1 MKNYLEEYKKWCE
14 SPDFDEE
21 TKKELSEIKDN
32 EKEIEDRFY
41 KELEFGTAG
50 LRGVIGAGTNRMNK
64 YTVGKATQGLANYI
78 KEQGTQDKGVAI
90 SYDSRRMSKEFSLQ
104 TALILNANGIKTY
117 LFENL
122 RPVPE
127 LSFAV
132 RELKCTAGVM
142 ITASHNPP
150 KYNGY
155 KVYWDDGAQIVAPR
169 DKDIIAK
176 VRAVAEYSEIKEI
189 SKEEA
194 IEKGLFNIVGT
205 EMDDKYINTLKSLIL
220 NPEIVKEQGKNLKV
234 VYTPL
239 HGTGNT
245 VAERLLKEIGIQNL
259 YVVPEQKEPDGNFP
273 TVDYPNPEDKKA
285 FKLALELAKKVD
297 ADVVLATDPDADR
310 LGIYAKDTKTG
321 EYMTYTGNMSALL
334 IAEYRISQMKE
345 KGILPEK
352 GMFITTIVSSDLA
365 KAIASNYGLECFEV
379 LTGFKNIGAIMKREE
394 EKTDGDKYVFGFE
407 ESYGCLI
414 GDYARDKDGIAAVMA
429 LCEAACYYRANNET
443 LWDQMNNIYKKYG
456 FYKEDQVSI
465 VLEGAEGAEKIKEMM
480 TEMRNKDVENI
491 GDYRVLTFKDVDN
504 DYVKDMTTGAESKTG
519 LPKSNVLYYQLE
531 NNAWCCVRPS
541 GTEPKIKLYFGV
553 KGKDEE
559 DATNSLETLK
569 DAMVKLVRGN

>member
-1 MKNYLEEYKKWCE
+1 MDYLEEYKRWCT
-14 SPDFDEE
+14 DAVFDEE
-21 TKKELSEIKDN
+21 TKAQLESIKND

-50 LRGVIGAGTNRMNK
+50 LRGIIGAGTNRMNK

-78 KEQGTQDKGVAI
+78 IEQSAQSKGVAI
-90 SYDSRRMSKEFSLQ
+90 SYDSRHMSQEFSLQ

-132 RELKCTAGVM
+132 RELGCTAGVM

-155 KVYWDDGAQIVAPR
+155 KVYWDDGSQIVAPR
-169 DKDIIAK
+169 DKEIIQK
-176 VRAVAEYSEIKEI
+176 VREINDYTQIKEI
-189 SKEEA
+189 ARKEAE
-194 IEKGLFNIVGT
+194 ELGLFNVIGSK
-205 EMDDKYINTLKSLIL
+205 MDDKYLDVLKSKVL
-220 NPEIVKEQGKNLKV
+220 NPDIVKEQGKALKV

-245 VAERLLKEIGIQNL
+245 IAERLLNEIGLENV
-259 YVVPEQKEPDGNFP
+259 YVVPEQKDPDGNFP
-273 TVDYPNPEDKKA
+273 TVSLPNPEDKNA
-285 FKLALELAKKVD
+285 FKLALELANKVG

-310 LGIYAKDTKTG
+310 LGIFAKDTKTG
-321 EYMTYTGNMSALL
+321 KYMEYTGNMSALL

-345 KGILPEK
+345 KQILPND

-365 KAIASNYGLECFEV
+365 KAISKYYNLECIEV
-379 LTGFKNIGAIMKREE
+379 LTGFKNIGAVMKNADENKDR
-394 EKTDGDKYVFGFE
+394 TYVFGFE

-429 LCEAACYYRANNET
+429 LCEAACYYKSKGKT
-443 LWDQMNNIYKKYG
+443 LWDAMGDIYEKYG
-456 FYKEDQVSI
+456 YYKEAQVSI
-465 VLEGAEGAEKIKEMM
+465 VREGVQGAQEIKDMMTKMRNSDIEKIGDNKVLMFKDID
-480 TEMRNKDVENI
+480 KDV
-491 GDYRVLTFKDVDN
+491 
-504 DYVKDMTTGAESKTG
+504 VKNMQTGEIQKTL
-519 LPKSNVLYYQLE
+519 LPQSNVLYYELE
-531 NNAWCCVRPS
+531 NNSWCAIRPS
-541 GTEPKIKLYFGV
+541 GTEPKIKLYMGIKGINHEDAQGKLEDLKNAMIKLV
-553 KGKDEE
+553 KG
-559 DATNSLETLK
+559 
-569 DAMVKLVRGN
+569 

>member
-169 DKDIIAK
+169 DKDIIAN

-491 GDYRVLTFKDVDN
+491 GNYRVLTFKDVDN

>member
-1 MKNYLEEYKKWCE
+1 MNYLEEYKKWCE
-14 SPDFDEE
+14 SPEFDEE
-21 TKKELSEIKDN
+21 TKKELLAIKDD

-78 KEQGTQDKGVAI
+78 LEQGTKDKGVAI
-90 SYDSRRMSKEFSLQ
+90 SYDSRRMSKEFSMQ

-132 RELKCTAGVM
+132 RELGCTAGVM

-155 KVYWDDGAQIVAPR
+155 KVYWDDGSQIVAPR

-176 VRAVAEYSEIKEI
+176 VRAVESYQEIKEI
-189 SKEEA
+189 TRKEAE
-194 IEKGLFNIVGT
+194 EKGLFHLIGK
-205 EMDDKYINTLKSLIL
+205 EMDDKYLSILKSKVL
-220 NPEIVKEQGKNLKV
+220 NPEIVKEEGKTLKV

-245 VAERLLKEIGIQNL
+245 VAERLLNEIGLENV
-259 YVVPEQKEPDGNFP
+259 YVVPEQKDPDGEFP
-273 TVDYPNPEDKKA
+273 TVSYPNPEDKKA
-285 FKLALELAKKVD
+285 FKLALELADKVD

-310 LGIYAKDTKTG
+310 LGIFAKDTKTG
-321 EYMTYTGNMSALL
+321 KYMEYTGNMSALL

-345 KGILPEK
+345 KGILPEN

-365 KAIASNYGLECFEV
+365 KAIAKNYNLKCFEV
-379 LTGFKNIGAIMKREE
+379 LTGFKNIGAIMRMAEE
-394 EKTDGDKYVFGFE
+394 TKKYEYVFGFE

-429 LCEAACYYRANNET
+429 LCEAACYYKSKGKT
-443 LWDQMNNIYKKYG
+443 LWDAMNDIYEKYG
-456 FYKEDQVSI
+456 YYKETQVSI
-465 VLEGAEGAEKIKEMM
+465 VLEGSEGAEKIKEMM
-480 TEMRNKDVENI
+480 TTMRNTEVEKI
-491 GDYRVLTFKDVDN
+491 GDYKVVTFKDIEKDI
-504 DYVKDMTTGAESKTG
+504 VKDMKTGEITKTG
-519 LPKSNVLYYQLE
+519 LPKSNVLYYELE
-531 NNAWCCVRPS
+531 DNCWCCVRPS
-541 GTEPKIKLYFGV
+541 GTEPKIKLYMGI
-553 KGKDEE
+553 KGNSDE
-559 DATNSLETLK
+559 DATNKLEKLK
-569 DAMVKLVRGN
+569 EAMVELVK